1 VKNRAVTSKSVTL
14 NTASRQGF
22 SVIGSTATA
31 GAIAATT
38 TTEQRMR
45 KVNKGRTKITC
56 LVMVYGYLVL
66 PCDGSVKATSSALSA
81 SIRSPR

>member
-31 GAIAATT
+31 GAIAVAAMTT
-38 TTEQRMR
+38 QPLR
-45 KVNKGRTKITC
+45 KVHTDRNKVTC
-56 LVMVYGYLVL
+56 RVIVDGYLFFIL
-66 PCDGSVKATSSALSA
+66 
-81 SIRSPR
+81 R